1 MHRYVQMRIGYARVS
16 THGQN
21 LQAQEDALYESKC
34 EQIYAEHESG
44 KNTERQKLN
53 EMISF
58 IRDGDTVVVTKLDR
72 LARSTKDLL
81 QIAETIN
88 SKGASLEVLNIQLD
102 TSSPTG
108 KLMLT
113 MLGAIAEFEREIM
126 LERQKEGIAIAKENG
141 AYTGRKPV
149 AKEKLQLAQDFIESG
164 CSVSQATLD
173 AGISRRTYYKA
184 REEGR
189 I

>member
-1 MHRYVQMRIGYARVS
+1 MRIGYARVS

-21 LQAQEDALYESKC
+21 LQIQEDALYESKC

-44 KNTERQKLN
+44 KNTKRQMLN

-126 LERQKEGIAIAKENG
+126 LERQREGIAIAKENG

-149 AKEKLQLAQDFIESG
+149 AKEKLQQVQDFIESG
-164 CSVSQATLD
+164 CSVSQAALD

-184 REEGR
+184 KEEGR

>member
-1 MHRYVQMRIGYARVS
+1 MRIGYARVS

-21 LQAQEDALYESKC
+21 LKAQETALYDADC
-34 EQIYAEHESG
+34 EQIYAENESG
-44 KNTERQKLN
+44 KNTEREKLN

-58 IRDGDTVVVTKLDR
+58 IRDGDIVVVTKLDR

-81 QIAETIN
+81 QIAETI
-88 SKGASLEVLNIQLD
+88 SIKGASLEVLNIKLD
-102 TSSPTG
+102 TSTPTG

-141 AYTGRKPV
+141 AYTGRKPI
-149 AKEKLQLAQDFIESG
+149 AKEKLQQAQDSIEGGS
-164 CSVSQATLD
+164 SVSQATLD